1 MPNDFSPA
9 NVSFFSHEDRKETI
23 LFRFVRNVKDG
34 FRQLHDH
41 KWKWLSIVVSDKLQL
56 ISTVSGV
63 CRLQM
68 AASQTP
74 VSVIYVVAQPSLT

>member
-9 NVSFFSHEDRKETI
+9 NVSFFSHEGRKETI
-23 LFRFVRNVKDG
+23 LFRFVRKVKDG

-56 ISTVSGV
+56 INTVSGV

-74 VSVIYVVAQPSLT
+74 VSAIYVVAQPSLT